1 MWVLSRKSQNRAL
14 LIYVAPTDVKLEN
27 LSQRV
32 EFLEDK
38 IMDSIEVIKENQERM
53 CGDISKIKEAMYNP
67 DAGLY
72 ARLRIIEEQRKNSSR
87 LTWFM
92 FTVLVGSLGAA
103 IATILAR

>member
-1 MWVLSRKSQNRAL
+1 MSSKSQNRPL
-14 LIYVAPTDVKLEN
+14 LINVAPSDVKLEN

-38 IMDSIEVIKENQERM
+38 IMDSLEVVKENQERM

-72 ARLRIIEEQRKNSSR
+72 ARLKIVEEQRKNSGR
-87 LTWFM
+87 LVWFL
-92 FTVLVGSLGAA
+92 FTVLVGSLGAS

>member
-1 MWVLSRKSQNRAL
+1 M
-14 LIYVAPTDVKLEN
+14 APSDVKLEN

-38 IMDSIEVIKENQERM
+38 IMDSLEVVKENQERM

-72 ARLRIIEEQRKNSSR
+72 ARLKIVEEQRKNSGR
-87 LTWFM
+87 LVWFL
-92 FTVLVGSLGAA
+92 FTVLVGSLGAS

>member
-1 MWVLSRKSQNRAL
+1 M
-14 LIYVAPTDVKLEN
+14 APSEVTLGN

-38 IMDSIEVIKENQERM
+38 IMDSIEIIKENQERM

-72 ARLRIIEEQRKNSSR
+72 ARLKIVEEQRKNSGR
-87 LTWFM
+87 LVWFL
-92 FTVLVGSLGAA
+92 FTVLVGSLGAT